1 LQGVVT
7 QALVPRRDGAGRT
20 AVCEVMVA
28 SSAIR
33 NLIREGKV
41 HQIPSFL
48 QSSAEQGMISFDQH
62 LAQRFGEQLISKG
75 TALELAHDPNEFKRL
90 ARLS

>member
-1 LQGVVT
+1 
-7 QALVPRRDGAGRT
+7 
-20 AVCEVMVA
+20 MIA
-28 SSAIR
+28 SAAIR

-48 QSSAEQGMISFDQH
+48 QSSADSGMLSFDQH
-62 LAQRFGEQLISKG
+62 LAQRYSEQLISKA

-90 ARLS
+90 ARL